1 MPDNQFDPRTS
12 VAGRKKVEA
21 PDVAGR
27 EKVKAP
33 DVAGRKDLLDWLA
46 ESGWSGI
53 RDMADSMAES
63 LAVGGAVFSC
73 GNGGS
78 ASQAEHF
85 AAELAGRYKLDRK
98 SLPVFALS
106 TNSASVTAI
115 SNDFG
120 YTEMFARQIEGIGKQ
135 GDCLLALSTSGNS
148 KNIIRVCQVAREKG
162 MNVFG
167 FTGKTGGNM
176 VSECDATIK
185 IPETDTAKIQ
195 EMHLV
200 ALHLTCQYIEDKL
213 FSPKPTKEKTS

>member
-1 MPDNQFDPRTS
+1 M
-12 VAGRKKVEA
+12 AGRKE
-21 PDVAGR
+21 
-27 EKVKAP
+27 
-33 DVAGRKDLLDWLA
+33 LLDWFA
-46 ESGWSGI
+46 ETGWSGV
-53 RDMADSMAES
+53 RDMAESMAGS
-63 LAVGGAVFSC
+63 LAAGGAVFSC

-115 SNDFG
+115 SNDYG
-120 YTEMFARQIEGIGKQ
+120 YSEMFARQIEGIGKK

-148 KNIIRVCQVAREKG
+148 KNIIRVCRVARSKG
-162 MNVFG
+162 MVVFG
-167 FTGKTGGNM
+167 LTGKTGGVM
-176 VSECDATIK
+176 ADECDQTIK

-200 ALHLTCQYIEDKL
+200 TLHLTCQYIEEKL
-213 FSPKPTKEKTS
+213 FSAQPSK

>member
-1 MPDNQFDPRTS
+1 M
-12 VAGRKKVEA
+12 
-21 PDVAGR
+21 
-27 EKVKAP
+27 
-33 DVAGRKDLLDWLA
+33 AGRKDLLDWLA
-46 ESGWSGI
+46 GSGWSGMRVI
-53 RDMADSMAES
+53 IDSMADSLEA
-63 LAVGGAVFSC
+63 GGAVFSC

-120 YTEMFARQIEGIGKQ
+120 YAEMFARQIEGIGKS

-148 KNIIRVCQVAREKG
+148 KNIIRACQVARDKG
-162 MNVFG
+162 MRVFG
-167 FTGKTGGNM
+167 LTGKTGGDM
-176 VSECDATIK
+176 AAECDATIK

-200 ALHLTCQYIEDKL
+200 TLHLTCQYIEEKL
-213 FSPKPTKEKTS
+213 FSPQSSNEQTA